1 MEDLHWVDPSTL
13 EFLNLLVDQGP
24 TARIL
29 ALFTFRSDFSPSWT
43 GRSHLT
49 QVILHRLTR
58 HQVAEM
64 IGRIAHGKV
73 LPAEVVEQIV
83 AKTDGVPLFVE
94 ELTKMVLESGLLQ
107 ERAERYELTGPLPP
121 LAIPATLHDSL
132 MARLDRLATVKA
144 LAQLGATLGREF
156 SYELL
161 HAVSAWDAETVHRG
175 LQQLVAAEFLYQRGL
190 PPQATYL
197 FKHALIQE
205 AAYQSLLRSTRQQHH
220 QHIAQVLEARF
231 PELCATQPELL
242 AHHYTEAGLLVPAM
256 PYWQQ
261 AGTRALQRSANVEA
275 IAHVHRGL
283 ALLATLPDTLRR
295 TQHELDF
302 LTTLGPALMATKGY
316 AASEVVQAYTRARAL
331 CQQIGEAPEH
341 LPILWN
347 LWLFYL
353 ARSEHQTAMELGE
366 QCLQLA
372 QSVQDAALLLEAHYA
387 MGVSWFILGNS
398 ALACT
403 HLERTIALY
412 DPVQHHVLTYRY
424 ASLDPGI
431 ASLSIYAWA
440 LWMRGYPAQARV
452 YLDKALSL
460 AQHLAHPYTLARTL
474 HYDTILGHLRRDA
487 TTVRAQADAAITM
500 ATAQRFPL
508 VWASGPIMRGWAI
521 AIQEHSPEGLVQIR
535 QGLAMYRSIGAALH
549 RPHFLSMLAEAAGFL
564 GQPEEGLATL
574 EEALTLVEQTGER
587 YYEAELHRQRG
598 ELLRLCAPQ
607 SHPAQGNR
615 EQHDVETCFQQ
626 ALEVAHRQQAKSWEL
641 RAAMSLSRLWQQQG
655 KQAEAQA
662 LLAPIYG
669 WFTEG
674 FDTADLQEA
683 KALLEELG
691 G

>member
-1 MEDLHWVDPSTL
+1 
-13 EFLNLLVDQGP
+13 
-24 TARIL
+24 
-29 ALFTFRSDFSPSWT
+29 
-43 GRSHLT
+43 
-49 QVILHRLTR
+49 
-58 HQVAEM
+58 
-64 IGRIAHGKV
+64 
-73 LPAEVVEQIV
+73 
-83 AKTDGVPLFVE
+83 
-94 ELTKMVLESGLLQ
+94 
-107 ERAERYELTGPLPP
+107 
-121 LAIPATLHDSL
+121 
-132 MARLDRLATVKA
+132 
-144 LAQLGATLGREF
+144 
-156 SYELL
+156 
-161 HAVSAWDAETVHRG
+161 
-175 LQQLVAAEFLYQRGL
+175 
-190 PPQATYL
+190 
-197 FKHALIQE
+197 
-205 AAYQSLLRSTRQQHH
+205 
-220 QHIAQVLEARF
+220 
-231 PELCATQPELL
+231 
-242 AHHYTEAGLLVPAM
+242 M
-256 PYWQQ
+256 PYWQR

-283 ALLATLPDTLRR
+283 ALLATLPDTLQR

-331 CQQIGEAPEH
+331 CQQIGETPEH

-353 ARSEHQTAMELGE
+353 ARSEHQTAMELGV

-372 QSVQDAALLLEAHYA
+372 QSVQDTALLLEAHYA

-508 VWASGPIMRGWAI
+508 GGASGPIMRGWAI
-521 AIQEHSPEGLVQIR
+521 AIQEHNPEGLVQIR
-535 QGLAMYRSIGAALH
+535 QGLAMYQSIGAALH

-615 EQHDVETCFQQ
+615 EPHDVEMCFEQ
-626 ALEVAHRQQAKSWEL
+626 ALEIAHRQQAKSWEL

-662 LLAPIYG
+662 LLAPLGLRLGDVTLGSENVCWKYG
-669 WFTEG
+669 GKTG
-674 FDTADLQEA
+674 GRTLSAQQRADIVGRLSA
-683 KALLEELG
+683 HGCRTVTMTRYTNVMLRRG
-691 G
+691 MVS